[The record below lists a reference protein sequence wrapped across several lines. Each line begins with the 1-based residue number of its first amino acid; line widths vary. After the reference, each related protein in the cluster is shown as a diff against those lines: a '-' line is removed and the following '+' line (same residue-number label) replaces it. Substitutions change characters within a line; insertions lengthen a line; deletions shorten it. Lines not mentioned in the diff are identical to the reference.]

1 MRFVAQ
7 LFVSKRRCW
16 GDGVK
21 CLLLLLCL
29 GGCETTAG
37 GPNRLYT
44 VGEEVTQARDDFLP
58 PLLDHYYAATSDPER
73 IFYRNEYIAR
83 RMYIID
89 VEYSAYE
96 AALTSERQMFGM
108 AADVTAAALNTVG
121 ALSTPGLTARAM
133 NGAAGFVNATTGFYD
148 KDLIIAKTIQIVEA
162 QMRAQRDTVAQTIL
176 RGRAQSSVTYPLSAA
191 LSDLEDYYRAGT
203 FNSGL
208 IQASADAG
216 IAEQSAAADKV
227 SVIRAQ
233 ARAGIITD
241 INKPLVVVQAPP
253 PPSNGLPSQE
263 NLLNPGEITAIQ
275 TALCVSSPTNNLG
288 PVNPPSP
295 ARNALSLFFTT
306 YGLNNGN
313 PLLIDSDKKLT
324 AVSRVVGFVQTK
336 GGCQA
341 ANFKDAKDVGLAF
354 KSAKPG
360 K

>member
-1 MRFVAQ
+1 MRFIAQ
-7 LFVSKRRCW
+7 LFVSKRRRW

-44 VGEEVTQARDDFLP
+44 VSEEVTQARDDFLP
-58 PLLDHYYAATSDPER
+58 PLLDRYYAATSDPER

-108 AADVTAAALNTVG
+108 GADVTAAALNTVG

-133 NGAAGFVNATTGFYD
+133 NGAAGFVSATTGFYD
-148 KDLIIAKTIQIVEA
+148 KDLIIAKTIQLVEA

-176 RGRAQSSVTYPLSAA
+176 KGRTQSSATYPLSAA

-208 IQASADAG
+208 IQATKDAG
-216 IAEQSAAADKV
+216 NAAQKAAADKV
-227 SVIRAQ
+227 ATIRAQ

-241 INKPLVVVQAPP
+241 INKPLVVQPP
-253 PPSNGLPSQE
+253 PPPLNPNGLTSQE
-263 NLLNPGEITAIQ
+263 MALGSGDINAIQ
-275 TALCVSSPTNNLG
+275 QALCIAQTGDLG
-288 PVNPPSP
+288 TVQPPSDT
-295 ARNALSLFFTT
+295 RNALASFFNT
-306 YGLNNGN
+306 YGNFNGN
-313 PLLIDSDKKLT
+313 PLKIDSDKKMSVLL
-324 AVSRVVGFVQTK
+324 RVQTFVQGK
-336 GGCQA
+336 GGCSTTTFNTAQA
-341 ANFKDAKDVGLAF
+341 VALAF
-354 KSAKPG
+354 KKG